1 MSFDKKLLLLQ
12 EDASEKQEL
21 LKKMA
26 TKLYDAH
33 YVTESYMEGI
43 LEREEEYPTGLEING
58 IGIAIPHT
66 DTNKVLKSQICL
78 ASLKKPIDFK
88 DMVDKTKKI
97 EVNIIF
103 MLAMKESNQQIE
115 LLQNIMKLF
124 QNEKT
129 VQKILN
135 STNEEEVLELLHS
148 NGIN

>member
-12 EDASEKQEL
+12 EAASDQQEV

-26 TKLYDAH
+26 TKLYNAH
-33 YVTESYMEGI
+33 CVTETYLEGI

-66 DTNKVLKSQICL
+66 DTNKVVKSQICL
-78 ASLKKPIDFK
+78 ASLKSPIDFK
-88 DMVDKTKKI
+88 DMVDKNKKI
-97 EVNIIF
+97 KVNIIF

-115 LLQNIMKLF
+115 LLQNLVKLF
-124 QNEKT
+124 QNKKV
-129 VQKILN
+129 VQKIVS

-148 NGIN
+148 HGIN

>member
-33 YVTESYMEGI
+33 CVTESYMEGI

>member
-12 EDASEKQEL
+12 EEADNQHEV

-26 TKLYDAH
+26 TKLYNAH
-33 YVTESYMEGI
+33 CVTETYLEGI

-66 DTNKVLKSQICL
+66 DTNKVVKSQICL
-78 ASLKKPIDFK
+78 ASLKSPIDFK
-88 DMVDKTKKI
+88 DMVDKNKKI
-97 EVNIIF
+97 KVNIIF

-115 LLQNIMKLF
+115 LLQNLVKLF
-124 QNEKT
+124 QNKKV
-129 VQKILN
+129 VQKIVS

-148 NGIN
+148 HGIN